1 MNPVLILTHD
11 CLELTKRC
19 VESVQKQDIPTNLL
33 VYDNGSTDET
43 VEWIAN
49 AGHCENGS
57 IVTSSLWPS
66 HSNDGVSKGWNF
78 GLDTIFKWWIEKHH
92 VLVLNNDTEIPPWFY
107 RELLAC
113 EVPFV
118 TGASSTDREAVAQPP
133 VRSLTDGPDF
143 SAFLIRREAWEKVGP
158 FDETMV
164 HYCSDVDYDIRARAA
179 GLTLHNCHV
188 KFYHERSS
196 TLRLSADRDAIEER
210 SHLDHLAFKAKYGCF
225 PSELGWAAQ

>member
-1 MNPVLILTHD
+1 MTPVLILTHN

-19 VESVQKQDIPTNLL
+19 VESVRSQDVDTQIH
-33 VYDNGSTDET
+33 VVDNGSMDDTPLFCFSQND
-43 VEWIAN
+43 IHFSAC
-49 AGHCENGS
+49 GENK
-57 IVTSSLWPS
+57 
-66 HSNDGVSKGWNF
+66 GVSYGWNRYIQYNF
-78 GLDTIFKWWIEKHH
+78 DKGFDH
-92 VLVLNNDTEIPPWFY
+92 VLVINNDTELPSFFL

-113 EVPFV
+113 NVPFV
-118 TGASSTDREAVAQPP
+118 TGASSTDRDAVAQPP

-196 TLRLSADRDAIEER
+196 TLRLSADRAAIEER

-225 PSELGWAAQ
+225 PNELGWVAQ